1 MTIPEQV
8 LEERLRW
15 VAAYAA
21 LLAKLADWVTHV
33 DSLFDEPVQHDC
45 QNKFKECDS
54 VNRTVANMLKQ
65 PLVSPLKRRM
75 AVVYTK
81 NDKIPRLDQQQWV
94 VVVPRVGC
102 QRMLSGPGNMAMTF
116 QPKTSSTTGSG
127 VV

>member
-1 MTIPEQV
+1 M
-8 LEERLRW
+8 
-15 VAAYAA
+15 
-21 LLAKLADWVTHV
+21 
-33 DSLFDEPVQHDC
+33 QHDC